1 MFGYQ
6 PNNPKGQY
14 HGEQLIKV
22 SGEGELALQ
31 PDFAS
36 VNLGVITEKKELISA
51 QQQNSIEVTKVIHS
65 LLSLG
70 ISKDHLQTFD
80 YRIESDYDFEQGKQI
95 FRGYKV
101 THILQVKI
109 EDLSMTGKIVDT
121 AVQNGVN
128 YVANVQFTSKNKN
141 SVYQQALSIALNN
154 AIEKAKTIAKTLN
167 VQLIPTPTLV
177 IEGGNMVNPL
187 YNQPGTFVK
196 GISST
201 QFEPGQ
207 ILVKASVSAEF
218 HYRAAAY

>member
-1 MFGYQ
+1 MYSNPSLR
-6 PNNPKGQY
+6 PNGL
-14 HGEQLIKV
+14 HSRDQLIKV
-22 SGEGELALQ
+22 SGEGEMAVH
-31 PDFAS
+31 PDSAS

-51 QQQNSIEVTKVIHS
+51 QQQNSLEVTKVINS

-70 ISKDHLQTFD
+70 IPKEHLQTFD

-109 EDLSMTGKIVDT
+109 EDLSMIGRIVDS

-128 YVANVQFTSKNKN
+128 YVANVQFTAKNKN
-141 SVYQQALSIALNN
+141 TFYQQALSIALNN
-154 AIEKAKTIAKTLN
+154 AVEKAKTIAKTLN
-167 VQLIPTPTLV
+167 VTLIPTPTLV
-177 IEGGNMVNPL
+177 MEGGYNVQPF

-196 GISST
+196 GITST

-218 HYRAAAY
+218 HYRTV

>member
-1 MFGYQ
+1 VYGFQ
-6 PNNPKGQY
+6 PHSPNGQPRKG
-14 HGEQLIKV
+14 QLIKV
-22 SGEGELALQ
+22 SGEAELAIK
-31 PDFAS
+31 PDSAS

-51 QQQNSIEVTKVIHS
+51 QQQNSLEVTKVINS

-70 ISKDHLQTFD
+70 IAKDHLQTFD

-109 EDLSMTGKIVDT
+109 EDLSMIGKIVDT

-128 YVANVQFTSKNKN
+128 YVANVQFTAKNKDTF
-141 SVYQQALSIALNN
+141 YQQALALSLNN

-167 VQLIPTPTLV
+167 VTLIPTPTLV
-177 IEGGNMVNPL
+177 MEGG
-187 YNQPGTFVK
+187 YNVQPIYHQPGTFVK

-207 ILVKASVSAEF
+207 ILVKASVTAEF
-218 HYRAAAY
+218 HYRAAF